1 MNDKQKEMIA
11 LAKSIVEMDISLAS
25 KASIAFGITLA
36 ATRLGGASSVLDDV
50 WRDLELQHKNEIEA
64 KLEAVS

>member
-1 MNDKQKEMIA
+1 MNDKQKDLLDIA
-11 LAKSIVEMDISLAS
+11 NNIAEMDISTAS

-36 ATRLGGASSVLDDV
+36 ATRLGGASSKLDDV
-50 WRDLELQHKNEIEA
+50 WRDLELQHKREIEA